1 MRHSAWLAALL
12 CSCGQAALPP
22 PSAPSALLEKPAPS
36 IERRA
41 LDGSTVSS
49 AALRGRPVLIEFF
62 AEHCK
67 PCLKSLP
74 ALAEL
79 SASAPEL
86 VIVGVSEDEDEA
98 TAVRLKADLGLA
110 FTVIHDRD
118 HVLAGRYRVVDLPA
132 TFVLDPR
139 GNVRWYGDR
148 PHDAAELERVV
159 ELTR

>member
-1 MRHSAWLAALL
+1 MRHAAWLAALL
-12 CSCGQAALPP
+12 FSCGHAAAPP
-22 PSAPSALLEKPAPS
+22 PSAPSALLEKPAPN

-41 LDGSTVSS
+41 LDGSTVSTT
-49 AALRGRPVLIEFF
+49 ALQGRPVLIEFF

-74 ALAEL
+74 ALAAL
-79 SASAPEL
+79 ADAVPEL
-86 VIVGVSEDEDEA
+86 VIVGVSEDDDEA
-98 TAVRLKADLGLA
+98 TAARLKAELGLG
-110 FTVIHDRD
+110 FPVIHDRG

-148 PHDAAELERVV
+148 AHEAAELERVLEV
-159 ELTR
+159 TR